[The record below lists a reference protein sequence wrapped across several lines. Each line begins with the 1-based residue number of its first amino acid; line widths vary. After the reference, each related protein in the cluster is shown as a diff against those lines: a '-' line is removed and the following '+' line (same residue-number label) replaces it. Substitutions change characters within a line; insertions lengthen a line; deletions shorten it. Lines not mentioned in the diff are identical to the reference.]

1 MNPKSIVICIAG
13 ASGSGKTT
21 FAKKLIAVLPKNE
34 TLLIAQD
41 AYYKD
46 LSHLSSEEKA
56 KQNFDHPDSLD
67 FELMRSHLI
76 DLQKGSEISQP
87 IYDFNTHSRLP
98 TSKRILP
105 KKIIIV
111 EGTLVLSQ
119 KKQLNIYNLNIY
131 VDLNQENCF
140 DRRIERDIA
149 ERGRTIEN
157 VLEQYN
163 QTVKPMFEKF
173 ILPSKSKADLI
184 IPGKNNNVFI
194 QTVIKEIRKIENSL
208 Q

>member
-1 MNPKSIVICIAG
+1 MNSKSIIICIAG

-21 FAKKLIAVLPKNE
+21 FSKKLMAALQKNE

-46 LSHLSSEEKA
+46 LSHLSIEEKA

-67 FELMRSHLI
+67 FDLMKSHLI
-76 DLQKGSEISQP
+76 DLQKGNEIRQP
-87 IYDFNTHSRLP
+87 IYDFNTHRRISCSKKIHP
-98 TSKRILP
+98 T
-105 KKIIIV
+105 KIIIV

-119 KKQLNIYNLNIY
+119 NRLQELYDHKIYIDLDQNICL
-131 VDLNQENCF
+131 
-140 DRRIERDIA
+140 DRRIERDIV
-149 ERGRTIEN
+149 ERGRTRSS

-163 QTVKPMFEKF
+163 QTVKPMFEEF
-173 ILPSKSKADLI
+173 IEPSKYKADLI
-184 IPGKNNNVFI
+184 IPGENNYIFI
-194 QTVIKEIRKIENSL
+194 QTVIEEIRKIENSL